1 MKLLCSFIFCICRL
15 HSKII
20 GFYKQE
26 KYPDLPDQISKN
38 RVVYLSIIMAG
49 SKESHVIQLAAV
61 GRPFKLGMLYDCR
74 TETLVPGITLWDKTI
89 LEQNIVRQPQAT
101 SDFKIIASDTI
112 KNKANAL
119 DVNANLKLSFLGGL
133 IQVSGSAKYLDDRTS
148 SSHQERVTLNYKCT
162 TRFESLT
169 MAQLGKGNFQHP
181 DIFSAGDA
189 THVVTGIMYGGQ
201 AFLLFDKQ
209 HSDSDSKRNVEGSV
223 TALIKAIPTFQIEGR
238 ADVQLSEKQKEQ
250 ADSLNVQ
257 FYGDFIP
264 PTSPTTY
271 AEAVQ
276 LYKTLPDLLGKSGE
290 GAVPLTVWLYPLCNL
305 DSKACKLVREI
316 STNLVNETEKV
327 FEQLHQHETKCNDL
341 LKTPACQNFSGLHSE
356 ILRFREIINEYKIEF
371 QKQLLPVLPK
381 IRGGGMKEVEL
392 AKILKEKEKSPFS
405 EQALLQWLQQK
416 GAEAKVLNQYV
427 QSMSSIQFAKAPG
440 DLEAACMDP
449 KNKYVVCFTIK
460 RSAKHPYLLAL
471 KVYLQDSKVT
481 ANQEGTK
488 STSPFQAGENCG
500 MSMITNARAFINY
513 FQASKSI
520 TTTRFII
527 AEQQID
533 SGDAGGYIC
542 LYKDGKI
549 ADENFVPPTEP
560 SMPLIS
566 DVRHDSVTLT
576 WKKPQLGY
584 KNVTG
589 YEIIY
594 RKTAGS
600 ETFSE
605 TTQNNESFVLS
616 NLEPAT
622 YYSFQLRSCSLAGLS
637 EISDTSKPHLTLPT
651 SPPGKPK
658 ACATTSFV
666 TAKLEWAKPIE
677 IGREVTIDSYTVYDK
692 SWTEI
697 KQVLGDETRAT
708 LNIKPNTKYQFIVVA
723 ECGKLGKS
731 MASKPSDIFLTE
743 AEETDIRKFEIVS
756 MSEEL
761 STAGKL
767 KIYRF
772 PTNEVYVNASERI
785 RKCEFGFGGHNIVKE
800 RVIMVVGATGAGKST
815 LINGVINF
823 ILGVKWKDE
832 FRFKLIVE
840 TSPDKKADQAKSQTS
855 WITSYTIHHEK
866 AFTIPFTLTIIDT
879 PGFGDT
885 SGIDR
890 DKEITKQIKCFFTTR
905 GIGGIDHIDAVGFVV
920 QSSLPRLT
928 ANQTYIFDSILSLF
942 GKDIED
948 NIFMLLTFAD
958 GNKPPVLHGLD
969 AAKMPYKKWFK
980 FNNSALF
987 SGSEGNT
994 EDSDDDDDEN
1004 FDEMFWKMGEK
1015 SFKKFICNYLDRVK
1029 PRSLTLTKDVLHE
1042 REQLEVYVQGI
1053 QFDIQKGLNKLE
1065 QLKKELQVVKN
1076 HEADIDKNKNF
1087 YYTVEEEKVVTT
1099 PIELNRYTT
1108 NCIACKR
1115 TCHFDCGIKDD
1126 GNKSGCIAMSNGKC
1140 TICPGHCIWNVH
1152 KNFPYIFEIVRET
1165 VKKPSAELKARYE
1178 DAKGKKLSAAQLIQE
1193 VLADFKNIQVKVIG
1207 LTERVRMSIQLL
1219 QEIALKPN
1227 PLSTTE
1233 YLDILIES
1241 EKAEAKPGWT
1251 ERVEQLTGVRKQ
1263 AEYMKQLADQGINP
1277 FEQYQEVLEEAN
1289 KYEDIEEEGFIN
1301 KFLNAVTNP
1310 KNWFKKHFG
1319 KAKAIKPKEEGTI

>member
-1 MKLLCSFIFCICRL
+1 
-15 HSKII
+15 
-20 GFYKQE
+20 
-26 KYPDLPDQISKN
+26 
-38 RVVYLSIIMAG
+38 MAG

-89 LEQNIVRQPQAT
+89 LEQNTVRQTQAT

-112 KNKANAL
+112 ENKANAL

-148 SSHQERVTLNYKCT
+148 SSHQERVTLTYKCT

-250 ADSLNVQ
+250 ANSLNVQ

-316 STNLVNETEKV
+316 STNLVNATEKV
-327 FEQLHQHETKCNDL
+327 FEQLHQHGTKCNDL

-381 IRGGGMKEVEL
+381 IRGGGMEEIEL
-392 AKILKEKEKSPFS
+392 AKILKEKEGSPFS

-416 GAEAKVLNQYV
+416 DAEAKVLKQYV

-449 KNKYVVCFTIK
+449 ENKHVVCFTIK
-460 RSAKHPYLLAL
+460 RSAKHPFLLAL

-481 ANQEGTK
+481 ANPEGTK

-500 MSMITNARAFINY
+500 MSMITNARAFNNY

-542 LYKDGKI
+542 VYKDGKI
-549 ADENFVPPTEP
+549 VDKNFVPPTEP
-560 SMPLIS
+560 SMPIIS

-576 WKKPQLGY
+576 WNKPQFGAH
-584 KNVTG
+584 NVTG
-589 YEIIY
+589 YEILY
-594 RKTAGS
+594 RKTAS
-600 ETFSE
+600 AETFSE
-605 TTQNNESFVLS
+605 TIQQNESFVLS

-622 YYSFQLRSCSLAGLS
+622 YYSFQVRACSVAGLS
-637 EISDTSKPHLTLPT
+637 KISDITKPLLTLPT
-651 SPPGKPK
+651 SPPGKPL
-658 ACATTSFV
+658 AYATTSFV
-666 TAKLEWAKPIE
+666 TANLQWAKPNE
-677 IGREVTIDSYTVYDK
+677 IGRDVKIDSYTIFDK
-692 SWTEI
+692 SGI
-697 KQVLGDETRAT
+697 KMKQVHGDEMGAT
-708 LNIKPNTKYQFIVVA
+708 LNIKPNTKYQFVVVA
-723 ECGKLGKS
+723 ECGKFGRSL
-731 MASKPSDIFLTE
+731 ASEPSDVFCIE
-743 AEETDIRKFEIVS
+743 AKGTDILKSEIVS
-756 MSEEL
+756 MSTL
-761 STAGKL
+761 LTTGKP

-772 PTNEVYVNASERI
+772 PTDEVYVHPTDRI
-785 RKCEFGFGGHNIVKE
+785 RKCEFGQRSHHVVPEK
-800 RVIMVVGATGAGKST
+800 VIMVVGATGAGKST
-815 LINGVINF
+815 LINGMINY
-823 ILGVKWKDE
+823 ILGVEWKDE

-840 TSPDKKADQAKSQTS
+840 TSPGQKANQAKSQTS
-855 WITSYTIHHEK
+855 WITSYTIHHRK
-866 AFTIPFTLTIIDT
+866 DFKIPFTLTIIDT

-885 SGIDR
+885 SGIAR
-890 DKEITKQIKCFFTTR
+890 DKKITEQIRSFFSTS
-905 GIGGIDHIDAVGFVV
+905 GIGGIDHLDAVGFVA

-928 ANQTYIFDSILSLF
+928 PTQKFIFDSVLALF
-942 GKDIED
+942 GKDIAD

-958 GNKPPVLHGLD
+958 GQKPPVLDGLQE
-969 AAKMPYKKWFK
+969 AELPFKKYFK

-987 SGSEGNT
+987 AGNDGNT
-994 EDSDDDDDEN
+994 EGSDDDDN
-1004 FDEMFWKMGEK
+1004 FDEMFWKMGAK
-1015 SFKKFICNYLDRVK
+1015 SFKAFVHDYLSRVQAK
-1029 PRSLTLTKDVLHE
+1029 TLTLTKGVLHE
-1042 REQLEVYVQGI
+1042 RHQLEVYVHGI

-1065 QLKKELQVVKN
+1065 QLKKEVQVLKT
-1076 HEADIDKNKNF
+1076 HKADIDKNKDF
-1087 YYTVEEEKVVTT
+1087 YYTVEEEKVVMT
-1099 PIELNRYTT
+1099 PIDPGTYTT
-1108 NCIACKR
+1108 NCITCKR
-1115 TCHFDCGIKDD
+1115 TCHMPCALKDD
-1126 GNKSGCIAMSNGKC
+1126 SAKAGCAAMSGGKC
-1140 TICPGHCIWNVH
+1140 TVCPAHCVWNMH
-1152 KNFPYIFEIVRET
+1152 KNLPYLFEIERET
-1165 VKKPSAELKARYE
+1165 IQKTSTELKARYE
-1178 DAKGKKLSAAQLIQE
+1178 DARGKKLSAAQLIQK
-1193 VLADFKNIQVKVIG
+1193 VLDDFGKIQVKVIG
-1207 LTERVRMSIQLL
+1207 LTESVRMSILRL

-1233 YLDILIES
+1233 YIDILIES
-1241 EKAEAKPGWT
+1241 EKQEAKPGWT
-1251 ERVEQLTGVRKQ
+1251 ERVEQLTEVRKQ
-1263 AEYMKQLADQGINP
+1263 AEYMKTLASQGVDP
-1277 FEQYQEVLEEAN
+1277 FEKYKEVIAEARES
-1289 KYEDIEEEGFIN
+1289 YEDFEENEEGIM
-1301 KFLNAVTNP
+1301 KRVKKMLNP
-1310 KNWFKKHFG
+1310 KNWLK
-1319 KAKAIKPKEEGTI
+1319 